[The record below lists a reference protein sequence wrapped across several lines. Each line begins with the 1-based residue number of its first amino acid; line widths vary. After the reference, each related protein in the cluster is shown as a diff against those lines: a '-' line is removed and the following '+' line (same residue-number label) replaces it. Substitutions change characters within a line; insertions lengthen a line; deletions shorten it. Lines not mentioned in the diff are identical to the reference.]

1 MHSACV
7 AYQFEAEAQS
17 EHNPPSIFFP
27 LLHKYTGKDINTDKQ
42 TDREKDG
49 FLPSEENSFSNLF
62 LRLNKN
68 SNRRVKNICQEI
80 FASFHLP

>member
-49 FLPSEENSFSNLF
+49 FLP
-62 LRLNKN
+62 
-68 SNRRVKNICQEI
+68 
-80 FASFHLP
+80 